1 VKKCVEL
8 RKPVEVGGAAVLD
21 RRPSFSRISQPGSQY
36 NPRMASAPSPERPVV
51 LRRLGIMKEPD
62 EPRLQD
68 SRTQRDAKQQDALE
82 LFATETDSSS
92 SLQQWL
98 SAAGA
103 SGAAAARAALRSPM
117 VGIVLVA
124 ALAFAGSIWGINR
137 YFASSGTP
145 AEGETVGAGADGAES
160 PASADASAST
170 STQST
175 KRAGSVN
182 ATSGRAGSTIARARQ
197 TVASA
202 REDVAVPPFAAATN
216 TAPADL
222 LNGTAA
228 SVGAVDAPAE
238 ASSVADEAS
247 AGIDET
253 IYSAQ
258 DRDVIPPQTSEPL
271 PAPTFS
277 GAWTT
282 RTNSMEV
289 IVSETGTVE
298 RVRMLTPP
306 QRMPDVLELSRAKVW
321 KFTPAMKDGRPVR
334 YRLLLKWEV
343 NP

>member
-1 VKKCVEL
+1 
-8 RKPVEVGGAAVLD
+8 
-21 RRPSFSRISQPGSQY
+21 
-36 NPRMASAPSPERPVV
+36 MASAPSPERPVV
-51 LRRLGIMKEPD
+51 LRRLGIMKDPD

-82 LFATETDSSS
+82 LFATETESSS
-92 SLQQWL
+92 TLQQWL

-103 SGAAAARAALRSPM
+103 SGAAVARAALRNPM

-124 ALAFAGSIWGINR
+124 AVAFAGSIWGINR

-145 AEGETVGAGADGAES
+145 AEQETGVAGADDAAAPS
-160 PASADASAST
+160 AADAAAST
-170 STQST
+170 TQST
-175 KRAGSVN
+175 KRAASVN
-182 ATSGRAGSTIARARQ
+182 ATSGRAGSTIARSQQ
-197 TVASA
+197 TVARFA
-202 REDVAVPPFAAATN
+202 GEEVAVPPLAAATN
-216 TAPADL
+216 ATPADL
-222 LNGTAA
+222 LKRTDASSGAA
-228 SVGAVDAPAE
+228 NAPVE
-238 ASSVADEAS
+238 ASSIADEAS
-247 AGIDET
+247 LGVDDT

-277 GAWTT
+277 EWTT

-298 RVRMLTPP
+298 RVRLLTPP